1 MITDEKYKTL
11 INEIRGISSDIAS
24 LNEDL
29 IKDRQ
34 GLADLNVK
42 IETLKS
48 EVEQLRKEI
57 SAVVDDVGD
66 RVKNTLKPAVKEV
79 SSLKEEIEK
88 KKVVTRK
95 IPNRLVY
102 LFKLFKK

>member
-1 MITDEKYKTL
+1 ML
-11 INEIRGISSDIAS
+11 IW
-24 LNEDL
+24 
-29 IKDRQ
+29 
-34 GLADLNVK
+34 
-42 IETLKS
+42 
-48 EVEQLRKEI
+48 I

-102 LFKLFKK
+102 LFKLLKR